1 MMKRIFLLCMLGLGF
16 AGFVKAQDT
25 KGPKAEQVKKE
36 ILKLEEEKLKAFQ
49 STGTSNNICPDW
61 VRNNDAEAIVHINSD
76 GTEDTRAGLVKD
88 LEKGNRILHSLRY
101 GPQNIRVYGD
111 GENGTTAVTT
121 YLTFNDIE
129 VYGKRTSSEV
139 YSLDVWTKRDG
150 KWWFVAHSVHE
161 RPTPEALKRQAE
173 RTKEN

>member
-1 MMKRIFLLCMLGLGF
+1 MLALGF
-16 AGFVKAQDT
+16 AGLAKAQDT
-25 KGPKAEQVKKE
+25 TGPKAAQVKKA

-49 STGTSNNICPDW
+49 NTGTSKNICPDW

-111 GENGTTAVTT
+111 GENGSKAVTT

-129 VYGKRTSSEV
+129 VYGKRTRSEV
-139 YSLDVWTKRDG
+139 YSLDVWVKRDG